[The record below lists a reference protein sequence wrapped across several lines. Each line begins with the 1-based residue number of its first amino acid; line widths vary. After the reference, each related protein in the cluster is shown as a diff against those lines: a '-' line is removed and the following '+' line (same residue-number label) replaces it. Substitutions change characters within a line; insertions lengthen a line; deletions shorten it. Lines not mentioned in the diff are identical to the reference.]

1 MKLTVLLSIV
11 VFVLLWWWNKTPTF
25 DYHVIHLSHRTDRM
39 NNIHEMEKRIGQTIN
54 IFKASGPSVVEGFKP
69 GEVGCYQSHMRIMD
83 TPKKTK
89 YSVIFE
95 DDFIVQ
101 PGFHSK
107 VRKIIQDAGDFDI
120 LYLGNLDGNHTERVK
135 GDVYK
140 VDTTRYLTGMHGY
153 VIKNENAWKITSK
166 LEYKKAIDL
175 ELPDLF
181 KTGDVNGLVV
191 WPPIVGQ
198 NSSLISSIRVPGS

>member
-1 MKLTVLLSIV
+1 MKLTVLLSV
-11 VFVLLWWWNKTPTF
+11 LVFLILWWWNKKPTI

-39 NNIHEMEKRIGQTIN
+39 NNIREMEKRIGQRIN
-54 IFKASGPSVVEGFKP
+54 IFKASGPSVLDGFTP
-69 GEVGCYQSHMRIMD
+69 GEVGCYHSHMRIMD
-83 TPKKTK
+83 SPKSTE

-95 DDFIVQ
+95 DDFMVQ

-107 VRKIIQDAGDFDI
+107 VQKIVQDAGDFDI
-120 LYLGNLDGNHTERVK
+120 LYLGNLDGNHAELVN

-175 ELPDLF
+175 ELPDLIN
-181 KTGDVNGLVV
+181 TGHVDGLVV
-191 WPPIVGQ
+191 WPSIVGQ
-198 NSSLISSIRVPGS
+198 NSSLVSSIRV

>member
-1 MKLTVLLSIV
+1 MKLIVLLSTV
-11 VFVLLWWWNKTPTF
+11 VFVLLWWWNKKPTI

-54 IFKASGPSVVEGFKP
+54 IFKASGPSVVDGFKP
-69 GEVGCYQSHMRIMD
+69 GEVGCYQSHMRLLD
-83 TPKKTK
+83 APKNTE
-89 YSVIFE
+89 YSIIFE
-95 DDFIVQ
+95 DDFMVQ

-107 VRKIIQDAGDFDI
+107 VQKIIQDAGEFDI
-120 LYLGNLDGNHTERVK
+120 LYLGNLDGNHAELVN

-166 LEYKKAIDL
+166 LEYKKVIDL
-175 ELPDLF
+175 ELPDLI

-191 WPPIVGQ
+191 WPSIVMQ
-198 NSSLISSIRVPGS
+198 NSSLVSSIRVPGS

>member
-1 MKLTVLLSIV
+1 
-11 VFVLLWWWNKTPTF
+11 
-25 DYHVIHLSHRTDRM
+25 
-39 NNIHEMEKRIGQTIN
+39 
-54 IFKASGPSVVEGFKP
+54 
-69 GEVGCYQSHMRIMD
+69 MRIMD

-95 DDFIVQ
+95 DDFIVE

-120 LYLGNLDGNHTERVK
+120 LYLGNLDGNHAERVK

-153 VIKNENAWKITSK
+153 VVKNENAWKITSK
-166 LEYKKAIDL
+166 LKYKKAIDL

-181 KTGDVNGLVV
+181 KTGDVDGLVV
-191 WPPIVGQ
+191 WPSIVGQ
-198 NSSLISSIRVPGS
+198 NSKLVSSIRV